1 MTRRDLIRSGAAAL
15 AASAAGGVAP
25 WLSLSSSVSAQTR
38 RPGSLKWVWS
48 GAVTPTSATV
58 KARLA
63 LPSGGARLLLID
75 EGDTR
80 PEARAVPAGG
90 LSAHD
95 ADGLIEFSLTNL
107 RPDTRYRYTVETA
120 EGRSLAGRFH
130 TFGDGPFSFRVAFAS
145 CASTGSN
152 SPVFDAIRGLSPD
165 LFIHMGDFHY
175 RNISRNSPRRFRQA
189 YDDVLASPR
198 QSAMYRA
205 MPLAYVWDDHDFGPN
220 DADGTS
226 PSKPAAFSTYQQMVP
241 HYRLGTPGNQ
251 SVNHAFTIGRVRF
264 IVTDTRSSRAPR
276 TLADASRRTMLGQV
290 QLEWFER
297 ELEAAIGHALV
308 VWVNTVPW
316 ITRRKGQT
324 DGWERYS
331 LERTRIADRIAS
343 LGLTR
348 RMVMLSGDAHM
359 VAIDDGTNSNYRT
372 GAAPDQP
379 GFPVVQAA
387 PMDRLTSEKG
397 GPYSNGISRKRGQ
410 FGLMEVTDDGSRLR
424 VELSGRDIRGLV
436 IPRMRIVMECLDGQ
450 PCRVIENDAVRR
462 RP

>member
-1 MTRRDLIRSGAAAL
+1 MDKTLPAIRLAFMLLCMLGGWLVCYSVTDWDDHRLLASFIGLSIGAL
-15 AASAAGGVAP
+15 VVLVDILLKGFS
-25 WLSLSSSVSAQTR
+25 LRSLS
-38 RPGSLKWVWS
+38 
-48 GAVTPTSATV
+48 AVTFGLAVGALISYLVGTSPLFDRGDEQNIFI
-58 KARLA
+58 ARLA
-63 LPSGGARLLLID
+63 LFLSCTYIC
-75 EGDTR
+75 
-80 PEARAVPAGG
+80 AVIA
-90 LSAHD
+90 
-95 ADGLIEFSLTNL
+95 L
-107 RPDTRYRYTVETA
+107 RMA
-120 EGRSLAGRFH
+120 
-130 TFGDGPFSFRVAFAS
+130 
-145 CASTGSN
+145 
-152 SPVFDAIRGLSPD
+152 
-165 LFIHMGDFHY
+165 LFVVNGI
-175 RNISRNSPRRFRQA
+175 
-189 YDDVLASPR
+189 
-198 QSAMYRA
+198 
-205 MPLAYVWDDHDFGPN
+205 PLN
-220 DADGTS
+220 ADGTS